1 MLKLFIRIL
10 FTLLLFYYLFFYI
23 IDPENFFNV
32 IFESNVSY
40 LMIALLTLIISVAIT
55 SYRWKL
61 ILNIKKIKI
70 SYIVLLKEYFIG
82 HFFNNFLPTS
92 IGGDISRVIGVSK
105 YLKIDK
111 AVIFSSVIIERI
123 IGFIALLLIGN
134 IGIFYLKDGSEDDTL
149 ISIFSFLFLIF
160 VLSSFVILI
169 SKRSNKF
176 FSGIVEKILPNN
188 WGIKNKILSFLTSF
202 KDYSSDRIKLV
213 NILFLSLFFRIIEG
227 FFVFFIVLS
236 LNITNLSYI
245 YTLVLNSVVST
256 IKLIPI
262 SLNGLGLSEMSWV
275 YLTKSAS
282 INPESAT
289 AISLSVVFISISMS
303 LIGGIF
309 YLVRRK

>member
-1 MLKLFIRIL
+1 MLKLFIRIS
-10 FTLLLFYYLFFYI
+10 FTILLFYYLFFHI

-32 IFESNVSY
+32 ITSSNILYSF
-40 LMIALLTLIISVAIT
+40 LALITLIISVMIT
-55 SYRWKL
+55 AFRWKL
-61 ILNIKKIKI
+61 ILNIKNIDI
-70 SYIVLLKEYFIG
+70 SYFILLKEYFIG

-105 YLKIDK
+105 FLDIDK
-111 AVIFSSVIIERI
+111 GIIFSSVIIERI

-134 IGIFYLKDGSEDDTL
+134 IGIFYLKVGTEDSSI
-149 ISIFSFLFLIF
+149 ISIFSLLFLIF
-160 VLSSFVILI
+160 VLSAFVILI

-176 FSGIVEKILPNN
+176 FSSIIDNLLPN
-188 WGIKNKILSFLTSF
+188 WGIKEKILSFLTSF
-202 KDYSSDRIKLV
+202 KDYSSDRVKLI
-213 NILFLSLFFRIIEG
+213 NILFLSLFFRVIEG
-227 FFVFFIVLS
+227 LFVYFIVLS

-256 IKLIPI
+256 IKLIPV

-289 AISLSVVFISISMS
+289 AISLSVMFISVTMS

-309 YLVRRK
+309 YLVRKK